1 LDIVIGFVAGYLLG
15 GIPTA
20 YLVARYRLG
29 IDIRRYGTGNVGA
42 SNVVTHVGKKI
53 GFALGLFDVFV
64 KGTGPVAAVA
74 LLQGSDWAMVV
85 TGLAAIAGHNW
96 SPYIRF
102 SGGRGVNTTGGVFLG
117 FLLFPEFLMIIVVAG
132 FWGGLVRKNSAMWLL
147 LTMLATPV
155 MAVLLSRPYET
166 VIMTVAA
173 LILLVA
179 KRLVGNWERPLEG
192 EPLRQVLFYRLLFD
206 RDIASRDEWVFQQP
220 HQSSETTEA

>member
-1 LDIVIGFVAGYLLG
+1 MDIVIGFVAGYLWG

-20 YLVARYRLG
+20 YLVARYQLG
-29 IDIRRYGTGNVGA
+29 IDIRKYGTGNVGA
-42 SNVVTHVGKKI
+42 SNVIAHVGKKI
-53 GFALGLFDVFV
+53 GFALGLFDGFV
-64 KGTGPVAAVA
+64 KGTGPVVAVA

-147 LTMLATPV
+147 LTMLVTPV
-155 MAVLLSRPYET
+155 MAILLNRPDET

-173 LILLVA
+173 LILLIV
-179 KRLVGNWERPLEG
+179 KRLVGNWQRPVEG
-192 EPLRQVLFYRLLFD
+192 KPLGRVLFYRLLFD
-206 RDIASRDEWVFQQP
+206 RDIASRDEWVFRRP
-220 HQSSETTEA
+220 HEPGEKTEA

>member
-1 LDIVIGFVAGYLLG
+1 MDIVIGFVAGYLWG

-20 YLVARYRLG
+20 YLVARYQLG
-29 IDIRRYGTGNVGA
+29 IDIRKYGTGNVGA
-42 SNVVTHVGKKI
+42 SNVITHVGKKI
-53 GFALGLFDVFV
+53 GFALGCFDVFV
-64 KGTGPVAAVA
+64 KGTGPVVAVA

-155 MAVLLSRPYET
+155 VAILLDRPDET

-173 LILLVA
+173 LILLMA
-179 KRLVGNWERPLEG
+179 KRLVGNWQRPVEG
-192 EPLRQVLFYRLLFD
+192 EPLSRVLFYRLLFD
-206 RDIASRDEWVFQQP
+206 RDIANRDAWVFRQP
-220 HQSSETTEA
+220 HEPGETTEA

>member
-1 LDIVIGFVAGYLLG
+1 MDIVIGFVAGYLWG

-20 YLVARYRLG
+20 YLVARYQLG
-29 IDIRRYGTGNVGA
+29 IDIRKYGTGNVGA
-42 SNVVTHVGKKI
+42 SNVIAHVGKKI
-53 GFALGLFDVFV
+53 GFALGLFDGFV
-64 KGTGPVAAVA
+64 KGTGPVVAVA

-117 FLLFPEFLMIIVVAG
+117 FLLLPEFLMIIVVAG

-147 LTMLATPV
+147 LTMLVTPV
-155 MAVLLSRPYET
+155 MAILLNRPDET

-173 LILLVA
+173 LILLMA
-179 KRLVGNWERPLEG
+179 KRLVGNWQRPVEG
-192 EPLRQVLFYRLLFD
+192 EPLSRVLFYRLLFD
-206 RDIASRDEWVFQQP
+206 RDIASRDEWVFRRP
-220 HQSSETTEA
+220 HEPGETTEA